1 MQTFID
7 FLVNNYFWFL
17 IISLILIFALIGYL
31 VDTNE
36 KPSKIKKEVLPEEPT
51 EPTNT
56 QSTQE
61 IKNNII
67 VEPGMNG
74 NNVEAV
80 NMDIPIPTTE
90 QPPKMETE
98 ILDDLDN
105 LQ

>member
-1 MQTFID
+1 
-7 FLVNNYFWFL
+7 
-17 IISLILIFALIGYL
+17 
-31 VDTNE
+31 
-36 KPSKIKKEVLPEEPT
+36 
-51 EPTNT
+51 
-56 QSTQE
+56 
-61 IKNNII
+61 
-67 VEPGMNG
+67 MNG